1 MRILH
6 INAADFGSTGKIVSD
21 ISRFAKSKGHESF
34 LITPIITQKSDVL
47 TKIRTSVKYEQGLY
61 RRIAKILG
69 YDYGFAPISTVRILF
84 NIKKIKPNVVHLHSI
99 NSNMVNIYTLV
110 KFLKKH
116 HIPTVVTNHAE
127 FFYTGSCANA
137 YQCEKWKTGCGGCEN
152 YKITRR
158 TFRDTSAKAW
168 EKMKNAFSGFN
179 EAFVTSVSPYIYSRS
194 AQSPIFDGIEQKT
207 VPNGINTEV
216 FYPRPKIDDD
226 VKKSF
231 KNKTV
236 LFVTAAFDPI
246 DFDGK
251 GGGYIVELARRFEKD
266 NVDFVVLGRNIKRE
280 IELPQNLSVL
290 GNISNQDKLAQ
301 YYSAADLC
309 VITSKC
315 ETFSMPVAESL
326 ACGTPIV
333 GFKAGG
339 PESISIDEFSEF
351 VDYGDIDSLER
362 IVREKW
368 LNAKQR
374 LSGDEISKAAKEKY
388 SYNKMA
394 EEFLNIYKVVI
405 ERNENRNPNLS

>member
-1 MRILH
+1 MKILH

-21 ISRFAKSKGHESF
+21 ISQFAKSKGYESF
-34 LITPIITQKSDVL
+34 LLTPIITQKSDVL

-61 RRIAKILG
+61 RRIAKVLG
-69 YDYGFAPISTVRILF
+69 YDYGFAPISTIRILF
-84 NIKKIKPNVVHLHSI
+84 NIKKINPDVVHLHSI
-99 NSNMVNIYTLV
+99 NSSMVNIYTLV
-110 KFLKKH
+110 KFLKKR

-127 FFYTGSCANA
+127 FFYTGSCAHA
-137 YQCEKWKTGCGGCEN
+137 YPCEKWKTGCGDCEN
-152 YKITRR
+152 YRIACNSLK
-158 TFRDTSAKAW
+158 DTSARAW
-168 EKMKNAFSGFN
+168 KKMKNAFSGFE
-179 EAFVTSVSPYIYSRS
+179 EAFVTSVSPYIFSRS
-194 AQSPIFDGIEQKT
+194 IQSPIFDGIEQKT
-207 VPNGINTEV
+207 VLNGMNTDV
-216 FYPRPKIDDD
+216 FYPRTEIEDD

-231 KNKTV
+231 KNKSV
-236 LFVTAAFDPI
+236 LFVTAAFDPLT
-246 DFDGK
+246 FDGK

-266 NVDFVVLGRNIKRE
+266 NVDFIVLGRNIKRE

-301 YYSAADLC
+301 YYSVADLS
-309 VITSKC
+309 VITSKR

-339 PESISIDEFSEF
+339 PESISIDGFSEF

-362 IVREKW
+362 IIREKW
-368 LNAKQR
+368 INAKEH
-374 LSGDEISKAAKEKY
+374 LSVETISKAASDKF
-388 SYNKMA
+388 SYDKMA